1 MDIAD
6 WLGIKS
12 RDQEEREFQ
21 AFSENSFP
29 YGQPQRDKVEEL
41 LSQLFPKEKKQFTM
55 MLFLL
60 GKQYYHGYGLRNE
73 QDYQGYTQEERLNI
87 AAKSLNRQLT
97 GKHRKSLT
105 TYLALIA
112 ADAQVDENLLYP
124 TAQEIQEQARAL

>member
-12 RDQEEREFQ
+12 REQEEREFQ

-41 LSQLFPKEKKQFTM
+41 LSQLFPREKKQFTM

-73 QDYQGYTQEERLNI
+73 QDYQGLTQEERLNI

>member
-12 RDQEEREFQ
+12 REQEEREFQ

-41 LSQLFPKEKKQFTM
+41 LSQLFPREKKQFTM

-73 QDYQGYTQEERLNI
+73 QDYQGLTQEERLNI

-112 ADAQVDENLLYP
+112 ADAQGDENLLYP

>member
-12 RDQEEREFQ
+12 REQEEREFQ

-29 YGQPQRDKVEEL
+29 YGQPQRDEVEEL

>member
-12 RDQEEREFQ
+12 REQEEREFQ

-124 TAQEIQEQARAL
+124 TVQEIQEQARAL

>member
-12 RDQEEREFQ
+12 REQEEREFQ

-29 YGQPQRDKVEEL
+29 YGQPQRDKVEEI

-124 TAQEIQEQARAL
+124 TAQEIQEKARAL

>member
-73 QDYQGYTQEERLNI
+73 QDYQGLTQEERLNI

>member
-12 RDQEEREFQ
+12 REQEEREFQ

-112 ADAQVDENLLYP
+112 ADAQVDEKLLYP

>member
-6 WLGIKS
+6 WLGMKS
-12 RDQEEREFQ
+12 REQEEREFQ

-73 QDYQGYTQEERLNI
+73 QDYQGLTQEERLNI

>member
-12 RDQEEREFQ
+12 REQEEREFQ

-41 LSQLFPKEKKQFTM
+41 LSQLFPREKKQFTM

-112 ADAQVDENLLYP
+112 ADARVDENLLYP
-124 TAQEIQEQARAL
+124 TVQEILEQAKEY

>member
-12 RDQEEREFQ
+12 REQEEREFQ

-41 LSQLFPKEKKQFTM
+41 LSQLFPREKKQFTM

-73 QDYQGYTQEERLNI
+73 QDYQGLTQEERLNI

-124 TAQEIQEQARAL
+124 TVQEIQEQARAL

>member
-12 RDQEEREFQ
+12 REQEEREFQ

-87 AAKSLNRQLT
+87 AAKSLNRHLT

>member
-12 RDQEEREFQ
+12 REQEEREFQ

-29 YGQPQRDKVEEL
+29 YGQPQRDKVEEI

>member
-29 YGQPQRDKVEEL
+29 YGQAQRDKVEEL
-41 LSQLFPKEKKQFTM
+41 LKELFPKEKKQFTM

>member
-12 RDQEEREFQ
+12 REQEEREFQ

>member
-12 RDQEEREFQ
+12 REQEEREFQ

-41 LSQLFPKEKKQFTM
+41 LSQLFPREKKQFTM

>member
-12 RDQEEREFQ
+12 REQEEREFQ

-29 YGQPQRDKVEEL
+29 YGLPQRDKIEEL

>member
-12 RDQEEREFQ
+12 REQEEREFQ

-73 QDYQGYTQEERLNI
+73 QDYQGLTQEERLNL

>member
-6 WLGIKS
+6 WLGMKS
-12 RDQEEREFQ
+12 REQEEREFQ

-112 ADAQVDENLLYP
+112 ADAQVDEKLLYP

>member
-12 RDQEEREFQ
+12 REQEEREFQ

-29 YGQPQRDKVEEL
+29 YGQPQRDKIEEL

-73 QDYQGYTQEERLNI
+73 QDYQGLTQEERLNI
-87 AAKSLNRQLT
+87 AAKSLSRQLT

>member
-12 RDQEEREFQ
+12 REQEEREFQ

-41 LSQLFPKEKKQFTM
+41 LSQLFPKEKKQFAM

>member
-12 RDQEEREFQ
+12 REQEEREFQ

-124 TAQEIQEQARAL
+124 NAQEIQEQARAL

>member
-12 RDQEEREFQ
+12 REQEEREFQ

-29 YGQPQRDKVEEL
+29 YGQPQRDKIEEL

>member
-12 RDQEEREFQ
+12 REQEEREFQ

-29 YGQPQRDKVEEL
+29 YGQPQRDKVEAL

>member
-12 RDQEEREFQ
+12 REQEEREFQ

-41 LSQLFPKEKKQFTM
+41 SSQLFPKEKKQFTM

>member
-1 MDIAD
+1 MKVRPPV
-6 WLGIKS
+6 IKS
-12 RDQEEREFQ
+12 REQEEREFQ

>member
-12 RDQEEREFQ
+12 REQEEREFQ

-29 YGQPQRDKVEEL
+29 YGQPQRDKIEEL

-73 QDYQGYTQEERLNI
+73 QDYQGYTQEQRLNI

-124 TAQEIQEQARAL
+124 TAQEILEQAREM

>member
-29 YGQPQRDKVEEL
+29 YGEPQRDKIEEL

-73 QDYQGYTQEERLNI
+73 QDYQGYTQEQRLNI

>member
-6 WLGIKS
+6 WLGMKS
-12 RDQEEREFQ
+12 REQEEREFQ

-73 QDYQGYTQEERLNI
+73 QDYQGYTQEERLNL

>member
-12 RDQEEREFQ
+12 REQEEREFR

-60 GKQYYHGYGLRNE
+60 GKQHYHGYGLRNE
-73 QDYQGYTQEERLNI
+73 QDYQGLTQEERLNI
-87 AAKSLNRQLT
+87 AAKRLNRQLT

>member
-6 WLGIKS
+6 WMGLKS
-12 RDQEEREFQ
+12 REQEEREFQ

-41 LSQLFPKEKKQFTM
+41 LSQLFPREKKQFTM

-73 QDYQGYTQEERLNI
+73 QDYQGLTQEERLNS

>member
-6 WLGIKS
+6 WLGMKS
-12 RDQEEREFQ
+12 REQEEREFQ

>member
-12 RDQEEREFQ
+12 REQEEREFQ

-29 YGQPQRDKVEEL
+29 YGQPQRDKIEEL

-73 QDYQGYTQEERLNI
+73 QDYQGYTQEERLNL

>member
-12 RDQEEREFQ
+12 REQEEREFQ

-60 GKQYYHGYGLRNE
+60 GKQYYHDYGLRNE

>member
-12 RDQEEREFQ
+12 REQEEREFQ

-41 LSQLFPKEKKQFTM
+41 LSQLFPREKQQFTM

>member
-29 YGQPQRDKVEEL
+29 YGQAQRDKIEEL
-41 LSQLFPKEKKQFTM
+41 LKELFPKEKKQFTM

-73 QDYQGYTQEERLNI
+73 QDDQGYTQEERLNI

>member
-12 RDQEEREFQ
+12 REQEEREFQ

-73 QDYQGYTQEERLNI
+73 QDYAGFTQEERLNL
-87 AAKSLNRQLT
+87 AAKSLNRQLF
-97 GKHRKSLT
+97 GKHKKSLT

-112 ADAQVDENLLYP
+112 ADAQVEENLLYP